1 MNLRSLGTAPKV
13 GLALVRSDLN
23 VPLEDGKIRDDTRI
37 RASLPTVETLRARGA
52 AVVLMSHLGRPKGN
66 IEDGLSLGPVAQRLS
81 QLLSTDVRFAQGLPT
96 SAAAQAE
103 VKRLAPGDVLL
114 LDNLRFD
121 PRETKDDPGFAAEL
135 ARFGEI
141 FVEDAFGAVHRAHA
155 STHAITA
162 ILPSY
167 AGLLVEREVQALDR
181 LMHGSEQPFV
191 LILGGAKIADKI
203 GVIEHLAQQAQEVL
217 IGGALGNTFLG
228 ARGVPIGRSL
238 AESGELDVA
247 RGLMRRFQGRFHLPI
262 DVVATRAIT
271 DPGHP
276 VNVEEV
282 GEDEMIVDVGP
293 ATQAAYRDIVLG
305 ARRVFWNG
313 PLGLYERA
321 AFAEG
326 TLAIARAVAQC
337 EGYTVVGGGDSAA
350 ALAAAGVADRVGH
363 VSTGGGASLEF
374 LEGRVL
380 PGIEGLLEN

>member
-1 MNLRSLGTAPKV
+1 MNLRSLSSAPRV
-13 GLALVRSDLN
+13 GLALVRADLN
-23 VPLEDGKIRDDTRI
+23 VPLENGRIRDDTRI
-37 RASLPTVETLRARGA
+37 RASLPTIESLRGRGA
-52 AVVLMSHLGRPKGN
+52 AVVLMSHLGRPKGK

-81 QLLSTDVRFAQGLPT
+81 ELLSAEVRFTQGLPT

-103 VKRLAPGDVLL
+103 VKRIGPGDLLL

-121 PRETKDDPGFAAEL
+121 ARETMDDPGFAAEL

-167 AGLLVEREVQALDR
+167 AGRLVEREVQALDR

-191 LILGGAKIADKI
+191 LILGGAKISDKI

-217 IGGALGNTFLG
+217 IGGALGNTFLE

-271 DPGHP
+271 ESGRA

-282 GEDEMIVDVGP
+282 SSDEMIVDIGP

-305 ARRVFWNG
+305 AKRVFWNG

-321 AFAEG
+321 PFAEG
-326 TLAIARAVAQC
+326 TLALAKAVADC
-337 EGYTVVGGGDSAA
+337 RGYTVVGGGDSAA
-350 ALAAAGVADRVGH
+350 ALAAAGVSDKVGH

-380 PGIEGLLEN
+380 PGIEGLLES

>member
-1 MNLRSLGTAPKV
+1 MNLRSLHKAPRV
-13 GLALVRSDLN
+13 GLALVRADLN
-23 VPLEDGKIRDDTRI
+23 VPLENGQIRDDTRI
-37 RASLPTVETLRARGA
+37 RACLPTIETLRSRGS
-52 AVVLMSHLGRPKGN
+52 AVVVMSHLGRPKGK
-66 IEDGLSLGPVAQRLS
+66 IEDGLSLGPVAKRLS
-81 QLLSTDVRFAQGLPT
+81 ELLSVEVRFTQGLPT

-103 VKRLAPGDVLL
+103 VKRLNPGDVLL

-121 PRETKDDPGFAAEL
+121 PRETQDDPGFAAEL

-141 FVEDAFGAVHRAHA
+141 FVQDAFGAVHRAHA
-155 STHAITA
+155 STHAITG

-167 AGLLVEREVQALDR
+167 AGLLVEREVQALDL
-181 LMHGSEQPFV
+181 LMTGTEQPFV

-217 IGGALGNTFLG
+217 IGGALGNTFLD

-247 RGLMRRFQGRFHLPI
+247 RGLMRRFHGRFHLPI
-262 DVVATRAIT
+262 DVVTTRAIT
-271 DPGHP
+271 EPGHA

-282 GEDEMIVDVGP
+282 GSDEMIVDIGP

-326 TLAIARAVAQC
+326 TLAVAKAVAEC
-337 EGYTVVGGGDSAA
+337 AGYTVVGGGDSAA
-350 ALAAAGVADRVGH
+350 ALAASGLSDRVGH

-374 LEGRVL
+374 LEGRLL
-380 PGIEGLLEN
+380 PGIEGLVEN

>member
-1 MNLRSLGTAPKV
+1 MNLRSLASAPRV
-13 GLALVRSDLN
+13 GLVLVRADLN
-23 VPLEDGKIRDDTRI
+23 VPLEDGQIRDDTRI
-37 RASLPTVETLRARGA
+37 RASLPTIESLRGRGA
-52 AVVLMSHLGRPKGN
+52 AIVLMSHLGRPKGK

-81 QLLSTDVRFAQGLPT
+81 ELLSAEVRFTQGLPT

-103 VKRLAPGDVLL
+103 VKRIGPGDLLL

-121 PRETKDDPGFAAEL
+121 ARETMDDPGFAAEL

-167 AGLLVEREVQALDR
+167 AGRLVEREVQALDR

-191 LILGGAKIADKI
+191 LILGGAKISDKI

-217 IGGALGNTFLG
+217 IGGALGNTFLE

-271 DPGHP
+271 ESGRA

-282 GEDEMIVDVGP
+282 SSDEMIVDIGP

-305 ARRVFWNG
+305 AKRVFWNG

-321 AFAEG
+321 PFAEG
-326 TLAIARAVAQC
+326 TLALAKAVADC
-337 EGYTVVGGGDSAA
+337 RGYTVVGGGDSAA
-350 ALAAAGVADRVGH
+350 ALAAAGVSDKVGH

-380 PGIEGLLEN
+380 PGIEGLLES